1 MSDHFTTLRS
11 KGLNMAKLILR
22 LTLVL
27 KAMYYLVFSKSILT
41 RKTQSNAGANPTKNI
56 IGIQQKN
63 RGRSIISN
71 LEEELFLTLD
81 DDIHIL

>member
-22 LTLVL
+22 LTL
-27 KAMYYLVFSKSILT
+27 YYLVFSKSILT
-41 RKTQSNAGANPTKNI
+41 QKTQLNAGANPTKNI

-63 RGRSIISN
+63 QGLSVISN
-71 LEEELFLTLD
+71 LKEELFLTLD
-81 DDIHIL
+81 DDMHIL